1 MAKNGQSSDKVTLQ
15 ELAEHIQL
23 TKGTVSAVLN
33 EAPAAKRIPQHTK
46 DRIFAAAERLS
57 YRPNF
62 FARGLVHK
70 RTFMVGVITEE
81 IGDAYGGMVISGIE
95 AMLRQHKYLFVTVA
109 HRHEPERLREYLDV
123 LPTRGVEGFI
133 TVDTTITRPVPLPV
147 VAVAGHRR
155 VKGITNIILD
165 HKHAAVLAL
174 KHLAGL
180 GHRKIVYF
188 QGQRFSS
195 DSRERWRSICEV
207 AAKLGIPVRPELTVQ
222 LRMDDPSPHP
232 AYQLM
237 SALLAKSRKF
247 TAVFAYNDISAIG
260 AIRAL
265 REAGLRVPEDVSVVG
280 FDDIRDAA
288 YHVPSLTTVRQPLRK
303 MGEIAAQTL
312 VDRIEGRK
320 TYGRQI
326 AIEPELVVRESTG
339 KAGRSGRH
347 PPSRRS

>member
-1 MAKNGQSSDKVTLQ
+1 MKKKRQGSNNNNKVTLQ
-15 ELAEHIQL
+15 ELADQIRL
-23 TKGTVSAVLN
+23 TKGTVSTVLN
-33 EAPAAKRIPQHTK
+33 DAPSAKRIPQHTK
-46 DRIFAAAERLS
+46 DRIFAAAERLNYS
-57 YRPNF
+57 PNF
-62 FARGLVHK
+62 FARGLVNK

-95 AMLRQHKYLFVTVA
+95 ATLRQHKYLFVTVA
-109 HRHEPERLREYLDV
+109 HRHEPEWLQQYLDI

-133 TVDTTITRPVPLPV
+133 TVDTSITRPVPLPV

-180 GHRKIVYF
+180 GHREIVYF
-188 QGQRFSS
+188 RGQLFSS
-195 DSRERWRSICEV
+195 DSVERWRSICEV
-207 AAKLGIPVRPELTVQ
+207 AAKLGIAVRPELTVQ

-232 AYQLM
+232 AYELTR
-237 SALLAKSRKF
+237 ALLAKTRNF

-265 REAGLRVPEDVSVVG
+265 REAGIRVPEDVSVVG

-288 YHVPSLTTVRQPLRK
+288 YHVPSLTTVRQPLRR

-320 TYGRQI
+320 AYVRQI
-326 AIEPELVVRESTG
+326 ALEPELVIRESTG
-339 KAGRSGRH
+339 KAVPEQRVGQR
-347 PPSRRS
+347 